1 MGTND
6 ATTTFID
13 QILPPFIYFIIFI
26 KIIFLIMTL
35 SNIYFKKVSKNNDN
49 KNKNKDNIFDAK
61 TIYWKE
67 RTEFIFIICMSILL
81 IVIFN
86 PRYNN
91 ERFLTKETKIL
102 LFIFGIILIISA
114 DWSIFITEAKWF
126 TKIKHALK

>member
-1 MGTND
+1 MGTN
-6 ATTTFID
+6 FID

-35 SNIYFKKVSKNNDN
+35 SNIYFKNASNNNDN
-49 KNKNKDNIFDAK
+49 NDNKDNIFDAK

-81 IVIFN
+81 MVIFN

-102 LFIFGIILIISA
+102 FFIFGIILIISA
-114 DWSIFITEAKWF
+114 DWSVFITEAKWF